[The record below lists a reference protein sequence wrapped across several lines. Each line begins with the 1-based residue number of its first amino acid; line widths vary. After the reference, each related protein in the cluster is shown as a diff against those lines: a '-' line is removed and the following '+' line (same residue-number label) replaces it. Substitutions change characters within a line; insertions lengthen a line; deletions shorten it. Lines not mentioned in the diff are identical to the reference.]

1 MLLFVTLVRS
11 TELVAAVMESLEN
24 NNIVKAHKLI
34 FGALKQLKNA
44 RLKIDFKLNEALI
57 KLVVSKP
64 GLFSVSSSIEVS
76 CKFYFKKLTCV
87 SI

>member
-11 TELVAAVMESLEN
+11 TELVAVAMESLEN
-24 NNIVKAHKLI
+24 NNIVKAHKVI

-57 KLVVSKP
+57 KLAVSKP
-64 GLFSVSSSIEVS
+64 SLFSVSSSIEVS
-76 CKFYFKKLTCV
+76 RKFFFNKLNCV